1 MRGMKRV
8 SYAELITLTMILCL
22 IARMV
27 APQFVEASPEE
38 KVCEL
43 IDELEMMRAGLDL
56 YRAEHGGRIPPAD
69 TFASFETAM
78 TTQVGQYGP
87 YIKEVPTNPFNELN
101 TVRFDGA
108 PAGAGKAGWRLDT
121 ASGSF
126 QADNAGYAAL

>member
-38 KVCEL
+38 KVCDL

-56 YRAEHGGRIPPAD
+56 YRAEHGGRTPPAD
-69 TFASFETAM
+69 TSAGFETAM
-78 TTQVGQYGP
+78 TTQVGRYGP
-87 YIKEVPTNPFNELN
+87 YIREIPTNPFNGLK
-101 TVRFDGA
+101 TVRFDGQ
-108 PAGAGKAGWRLDT
+108 PAGAGTAGWRLDT
-121 ASGSF
+121 ESGLF
-126 QADNAGYAAL
+126 QADNTGYSAL